1 MYNTHNIIIYIFY
14 TVDIFFWGGVHEG
27 YIDIEIYI
35 YKQL

>member
-1 MYNTHNIIIYIFY
+1 MYITHNVIIYIFY
-14 TVDIFFWGGVHEG
+14 TVDIRGGVHEG

>member
-1 MYNTHNIIIYIFY
+1 MYNTHNVIIYIFY
-14 TVDIFFWGGVHEG
+14 TVDIFFWGVHEG